1 MAISYDVIR
10 EGIVILHYWTGKVT
24 RDDIVAYRYG
34 WLTDPR
40 IKRGASILIDARESL
55 FGVSPE
61 KMRAIVDLLYESS
74 FPITHIKNYA
84 LLVNP
89 LTYRLARV
97 QQAIGH
103 LDANSIAT
111 FTVFDAACVW
121 LGLDSTM
128 VTTQLELIRK
138 APPSLP
144 RPLAHSI

>member
-10 EGIVILHYWTGKVT
+10 EGMVILQYWTGKVT

-34 WLTDPR
+34 CLTDPR

-74 FPITHIKNYA
+74 FLITHIKNYA
-84 LLVNP
+84 PLVNP

-97 QQAIGH
+97 QEAIGH

-111 FTVFDAACVW
+111 FTVLDAACLW
-121 LGLDSTM
+121 LGLDGTM
-128 VTTQLELIRK
+128 VTSQLELIRK
-138 APPSLP
+138 APPPLP
-144 RPLAHSI
+144 PAP